1 MVPSTLPTD
10 FASRLLWPVNL
21 IVPDASWRQTK
32 KFVRREPG
40 LVGIP
45 HVRLPL
51 GPPSEYRLRAQ
62 PSDQNLCTQEAIA
75 RAIGIL
81 ACRAAQAELE
91 TLLRVLGE
99 RTLWSRGML
108 AAGRC
113 TTAGIP
119 RDAFRSEANRNRR
132 PATVMPPG
140 LAGCLAWTLRAG
152 NLCQIAACRHGAA
165 RCSIRS
171 TSSRFHGKQR
181 HREPLASWYD
191 EIIRTHVPR
200 VSDRMQSSM
209 RGILMC
215 ELMGMSFD
223 RPISADFSIRAFALR
238 DMENAHGWG
247 LAWYPDQSLAVVKE
261 PLEWR
266 QSSFTQFLE
275 NYHGLNSRLYV
286 AHVRHRTTG
295 GSPTRADTHPF
306 SRELAAREFCF
317 AHNGT
322 LADFHELPLSRYRPL
337 GGTDSEHVFCYLLEQ
352 LAQRN
357 DLLNDEPSWRWL
369 HQQLTELN
377 RRGKLNCLLS
387 DGKRLFGYHDAA
399 GWKGLSLRKLRIG
412 EGQARHLEDAT
423 VEINMQNIEHQAF
436 NHGYVIATC
445 PLSAAGWQSFVP
457 GELIVLDGGTLCFS
471 SHADRLTLR
480 G

>member
-1 MVPSTLPTD
+1 
-10 FASRLLWPVNL
+10 
-21 IVPDASWRQTK
+21 
-32 KFVRREPG
+32 
-40 LVGIP
+40 
-45 HVRLPL
+45 
-51 GPPSEYRLRAQ
+51 
-62 PSDQNLCTQEAIA
+62 
-75 RAIGIL
+75 
-81 ACRAAQAELE
+81 
-91 TLLRVLGE
+91 
-99 RTLWSRGML
+99 
-108 AAGRC
+108 
-113 TTAGIP
+113 
-119 RDAFRSEANRNRR
+119 
-132 PATVMPPG
+132 
-140 LAGCLAWTLRAG
+140 
-152 NLCQIAACRHGAA
+152 
-165 RCSIRS
+165 
-171 TSSRFHGKQR
+171 
-181 HREPLASWYD
+181 
-191 EIIRTHVPR
+191 
-200 VSDRMQSSM
+200 
-209 RGILMC
+209 MC

-275 NYHGLNSRLYV
+275 NYHGLNSRLYI
-286 AHVRHRTTG
+286 AHVRHQTTG
-295 GSPTRADTHPF
+295 GPPTRADTHPF
-306 SRELAAREFCF
+306 SRELAAREYCF

-322 LADFHELPLSRYRPL
+322 LADFHELPLGRFRPL

-352 LAQRN
+352 LAKRN

-399 GWKGLSLRKLRIG
+399 GWKGLSLRKLRIA

-445 PLSAAGWQSFVP
+445 PLSAAGWQSFFP
-457 GELIVLDGGTLCFS
+457 GELIVLDGGPLCFS
-471 SHADRLTLR
+471 SHSDRQLPR
-480 G
+480 AGSP